1 MSFLFQE
8 TSPGPRAPTQGRR
21 AMEEPTSPNS
31 DTMLA
36 ETTTPPSEEPDVQRP
51 APKQGGWSEGAGQAE
66 DPRLRDTT
74 STTELE
80 VMSSIPVLEE
90 LAEEDMSF
98 QVAEAP
104 NIQVNRVTTIRELD
118 QELHK
123 HSALM
128 TLDNKIDLK
137 ILARVL
143 SAEKAVKEE
152 DKPWHWDRLF
162 TEVASEL
169 NTEWETLNPDKD
181 GTISR

>member
-1 MSFLFQE
+1 MFQE
-8 TSPGPRAPTQGRR
+8 ASPRAGRPTQGRR
-21 AMEEPTSPNS
+21 ALDDPVSPTS

-36 ETTTPPSEEPDVQRP
+36 ESATLPEEPDMQRP
-51 APKQGGWSEGAGQAE
+51 APKQGGWSEGAAQAE

-80 VMSSIPVLEE
+80 VMSTIPVLEE

-104 NIQVNRVTTIRELD
+104 NVQVNRVTTIRELD

-143 SAEKAVKEE
+143 SAEKAVKED

-169 NTEWETLNPDKD
+169 NSEWETLNPDKD

>member
-1 MSFLFQE
+1 M
-8 TSPGPRAPTQGRR
+8 GRR
-21 AMEEPTSPNS
+21 ALDDPISPTS

-36 ETTTPPSEEPDVQRP
+36 ESTTLPEEPDMQRP

-74 STTELE
+74 STTELVE
-80 VMSSIPVLEE
+80 VMSAIPVLEE

-104 NIQVNRVTTIRELD
+104 NVQVNRVTTIRELD

-143 SAEKAVKEE
+143 SAETAVKED

-181 GTISR
+181 GTVSR